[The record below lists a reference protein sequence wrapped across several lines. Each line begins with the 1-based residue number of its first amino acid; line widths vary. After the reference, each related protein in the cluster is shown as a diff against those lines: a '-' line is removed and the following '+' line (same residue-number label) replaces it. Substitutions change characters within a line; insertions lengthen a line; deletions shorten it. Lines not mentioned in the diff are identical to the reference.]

1 MHPLRSH
8 SVAAQGGINAALGNA
23 LGAEDDSACPVDG
36 ENPDYL
42 GPAALAKLYRFY
54 IDPREKDHDSRLFL
68 ADKEPGW
75 WACQVHANCRLQQ
88 MGEKTP

>member
-23 LGAEDDSACPVDG
+23 PGAEDACPVDG

-42 GPAALAKLYRFY
+42 GPAALARLYRFY

-68 ADKEPGW
+68 AEPGW
-75 WACQVHANCRLQQ
+75 WASQFHANCRIHQQ